1 MISVSFQKAKRMLLQ
16 DEGLRR
22 VPYDCGTG
30 KVLMAP
36 VGETTIG
43 IGHNLE
49 AHPLSNEVID
59 LILKEDLARAET
71 SAAAVLDPEIFE
83 SLTENRKLGLINLAF
98 NLGEAGLRSFDRM
111 ISAIRLSDWPKVE
124 KELRSS
130 LWAKQIDPRLTDNG
144 RDDRVVSLLAH
155 DTYIY

>member
-22 VPYDCGTG
+22 QCYDDATG
-30 KVLMAP
+30 KVILAP
-36 VGETTIG
+36 VGQVTLG

-59 LILKEDLARAET
+59 LILKEDLSRAET
-71 SAAAVLDPEIFE
+71 SAAAVLDPEIFATL
-83 SLTENRKLGLINLAF
+83 SENRKLGLINLAF
-98 NLGEAGLRSFDRM
+98 NMGEVKLRGFDRM